1 MKKSAILTIILL
13 GQIYLFNGCKKVEDS
28 EADYL
33 QIKITPN
40 SNFILPID
48 DLTKCSS
55 STSKLSANVIEFN
68 TVTLNWTSSSSTF
81 QLLSLT
87 LTAKSPI
94 FPSGSY
100 TCSIVGN
107 ELISLMPTR
116 TIAAAI
122 SGSTS
127 SISSST
133 FCSLRCGGIAIADGY
148 TSTSIP
154 GEIKILGVETVTAD
168 GTQFPI
174 TQTTSVTLNYK
185 KF

>member
-28 EADYL
+28 DADYL
-33 QIKITPN
+33 QIVVSPK

-68 TVTLNWTSSSSTF
+68 TITLNWTSSSSTF
-81 QLLSLT
+81 ALQNIT
-87 LTAKSPI
+87 LTAKSPV

-100 TCSIVGN
+100 SCIIVGS
-107 ELISLMPTR
+107 ELIALMPTR
-116 TIAAAI
+116 TIAAAV

-127 SISSST
+127 SITSST
-133 FCSLRCGGIAIADGY
+133 FCSLRCGGIALAEGF

-154 GEIKILGVETVTAD
+154 GEISILGIETITAD
-168 GTQFPI
+168 GTRIPI
-174 TQTTSVTLNYK
+174 TQKTSVTLNYK